1 MTIGLRIDVDTLRGT
16 RDGVPCLAGIL
27 AKREIP
33 ATWYFSVGPDNM
45 GRHLFRMLRPTF
57 ALKMLKSR
65 AASLYG
71 WDIILRGTLWPGPV
85 IGDRCADAIRSV
97 ADQGHEL
104 GLHAWDHHRWQMGID
119 SLGEVGLEKE
129 LDRAWNLL
137 ADIAGREPITAASPG
152 WRCTEPVLSLKKK
165 WPFRFNS
172 DCRGPAI
179 PFLPMVDGVALD
191 QPQIPVDLPTYDE
204 SVGRNG
210 LDDEGFNALLLERIE
225 DGKPHVL
232 TIHAESEGGVKAGLF
247 ENFLDEAMSRGHR
260 FTTLGN
266 WLDDQPAPKAGRIER
281 GEIEGREGWLAT
293 VMDSGSQKVGE
304 A

>member
-16 RDGVPCLAGIL
+16 RDGVPRLAGIL
-27 AKREIP
+27 ADRDIR

-71 WDIILRGTLWPGPV
+71 WDIILRGTIWPGPV
-85 IGDRCADAIRSV
+85 IGARCGEAIRSV
-97 ADQGHEL
+97 ADEGHEL
-104 GLHAWDHHRWQMGID
+104 GLHAWDHHRWQMGVD
-119 SLGEVGLEKE
+119 SLGEIGLEKE

-137 ADIAGREPITAASPG
+137 AEIAGREPTTAASPG
-152 WRCTEPVLSLKKK
+152 WRCTDQVLALKQK

-179 PFLPMVDGVALD
+179 PFLPVVDDVVLE

-210 LDDEGFNALLLERIE
+210 LDDEGFNAMLLEKIE

-247 ENFLDEAMSRGHR
+247 ENFLDEARSRGHG
-260 FTTLGN
+260 FTTLGE
-266 WLDDQPAPKAGRIER
+266 WLNEQPAPRPGHVGR

-293 VMDSGSQKVGE
+293 VGNAGSQKGGAV
-304 A
+304 